1 MRFAAGGAF
10 GDEKEKG
17 AIYMKGES
25 SAPLEYYCVDN
36 KRVF

>member
-10 GDEKEKG
+10 GDERKRRAQYERS
-17 AIYMKGES
+17 ER
-25 SAPLEYYCVDN
+25 APLEYYCVDN